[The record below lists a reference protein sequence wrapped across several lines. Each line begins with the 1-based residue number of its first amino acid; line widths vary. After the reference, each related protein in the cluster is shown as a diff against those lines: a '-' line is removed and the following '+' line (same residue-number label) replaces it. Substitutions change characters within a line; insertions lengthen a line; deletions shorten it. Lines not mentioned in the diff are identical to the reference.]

1 MPAKRSSRANNRTLL
16 AGKTATLETELATA
30 RADLERASTAHDS
43 LLQSH
48 KALKQAEEKLREELS
63 TLTSASTSSDE
74 VAALQASLAALQDTD
89 NARQK
94 EMEALRS
101 ELHQVET
108 AKQASEQEL
117 AACRG
122 EVEETSA
129 TLSAAMAELDSTK
142 DEVTELEKVIDDLR
156 AEVKSVSDARAQ
168 LEQERGELADTL
180 SAVREAAEQATS
192 SKSVLEQELSSLRTE
207 LEDTSSRPSATE
219 RDQIEVEALRQELET
234 QRERFAETSR
244 ALADLRDLHAQAQ
257 TELEHLRA
265 RTDSTTAAA
274 LDANASSRDDHSD
287 ESDSL
292 RLQIS
297 EAQAKIRQ
305 LEQDVFTL
313 ESTRVKM
320 LKANGDLKSQVE
332 SMMDALAQ
340 ERAKARR
347 LLQEEEEAASSPR
360 EEVALP
366 PLFSP
371 PRNGAANRSVAP
383 MDSSSVPSRPPLTPT
398 RRGHSHRRT
407 ASTLPSVS
415 EVSDT
420 SSQGT
425 ATGYHVDDDQTAAGT
440 SAQGENEL
448 EPLTPLGSP
457 PLMSAIKAG
466 SASAPVTPMPPRSGF
481 TTTPEPSTTAAN
493 TTSRDGGRDSHVRH
507 ASLSLLKAR
516 MEDEY
521 GVPYLNKAGPLSP
534 VRDGPSSAVESGG
547 TRTKRVPLSRDLVW
561 CAACEGDL
569 FVV

>member
-1 MPAKRSSRANNRTLL
+1 M
-16 AGKTATLETELATA
+16 
-30 RADLERASTAHDS
+30 
-43 LLQSH
+43 
-48 KALKQAEEKLREELS
+48 
-63 TLTSASTSSDE
+63 
-74 VAALQASLAALQDTD
+74 QASLAALQDTD
-89 NARQK
+89 HARQ
-94 EMEALRS
+94 EQMEALRD

-142 DEVTELEKVIDDLR
+142 DELTELEKVIDDLR
-156 AEVKSVSDARAQ
+156 AEVKSVSDVRTQ
-168 LEQERGELADTL
+168 LEQERGELADAL
-180 SAVREAAEQATS
+180 SAAREAAEQATS
-192 SKSVLEQELSSLRTE
+192 SKSVLEQELSSARQQ
-207 LEDTSSRPSATE
+207 LEDASSRPDTTE

-234 QRERFAETSR
+234 QRERYAETSR
-244 ALADLRDLHAQAQ
+244 ALADLRDLHGQAQ

-265 RTDSTTAAA
+265 RPNLGTSPDTSV
-274 LDANASSRDDHSD
+274 SRDDSD

-340 ERAKARR
+340 ERAKARW
-347 LLQEEEEAASSPR
+347 LLQEDEASPSPEDKAR
-360 EEVALP
+360 PSPPTLP

-371 PRNGAANRSVAP
+371 TRNGAAHRSAAP
-383 MDSSSVPSRPPLTPT
+383 TDSPTAPSRPPLTPT

-425 ATGYHVDDDQTAAGT
+425 ATGYHVDDDQTDAGT
-440 SAQGENEL
+440 SAQGDNEL

-481 TTTPEPSTTAAN
+481 TTTSPEPSITAAN
-493 TTSRDGGRDSHVRH
+493 PPRGGGGRDSHVRH
-507 ASLSLLKAR
+507 ASLSLLKVR

-521 GVPYLNKAGPLSP
+521 GVPDLDKAGPLSP
-534 VRDGPSSAVESGG
+534 VRDGPSSAVESGR
-547 TRTKRVPLSRDLVW
+547 TRTRRVPLSRDLVW